1 MNAAE
6 AVGYYEKQI
15 CDWCSFRQAGLL
27 HVCVR
32 CPIEIWKQ
40 AIIAE
45 DARYSMQKQR
55 PDAPTSSQ
63 ELGKE

>member
-15 CDWCSFRQAGLL
+15 CEWCSFRQAGLL
-27 HVCVR
+27 HECVR

-40 AIIAE
+40 AIITE
-45 DARYSMQKQR
+45 EARLYLQKRR
-55 PDAPTSSQ
+55 PDAATSSQ
-63 ELGKE
+63 ELG